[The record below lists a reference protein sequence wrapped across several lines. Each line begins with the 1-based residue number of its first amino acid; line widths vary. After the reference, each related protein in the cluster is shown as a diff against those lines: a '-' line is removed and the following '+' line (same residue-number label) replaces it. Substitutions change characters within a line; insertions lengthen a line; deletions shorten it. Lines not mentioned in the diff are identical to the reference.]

1 MLPWAARPAPSS
13 WEAALAGWGLS
24 ACLEAAQG
32 RPHPHQ
38 PCRPPGQRVS
48 LSLSFLIC
56 KPGPW
61 CRVSKVVMKSKQDN
75 WLQCAESGATL
86 GSHPR
91 PIQGSESPLL
101 PSPSL
106 AWGLTALQ
114 HGCLWPCSW
123 SLSLPCPIWPPGLPG
138 FPLPQAHVPCSSC
151 HAGWLDVPPPRGLMS
166 PPGQP
171 GGLGGGAVPTAD
183 PLHRAPSSP
192 FPPFSLLPDPQ
203 PGPLASPPPRLP
215 PPLPPHPRG
224 AALCQLL
231 PV

>member
-1 MLPWAARPAPSS
+1 MSCQGPHSCLVSHGPGADPGCPQTASGSLSVLTYLNRPVLVGRELLPWAARPAPSS
-13 WEAALAGWGLS
+13 WETALAGWGLS

-32 RPHPHQ
+32 WPHPHR

-61 CRVSKVVMKSKQDN
+61 CRVSKVVMKSKQSN

-91 PIQGSESPLL
+91 PIGGSKSPLL

-114 HGCLWPCSW
+114 RGCLWPCSW
-123 SLSLPCPIWPPGLPG
+123 SLSLPCPVCPPGLPG
-138 FPLPQAHVPCSSC
+138 I
-151 HAGWLDVPPPRGLMS
+151 PPP
-166 PPGQP
+166 PG
-171 GGLGGGAVPTAD
+171 TC
-183 PLHRAPSSP
+183 
-192 FPPFSLLPDPQ
+192 SL
-203 PGPLASPPPRLP
+203 
-215 PPLPPHPRG
+215 
-224 AALCQLL
+224 QLL
-231 PV
+231 SCWLA